1 MSSGTDPPIYVT
13 GVIFD
18 DNLSKF
24 RDDLTLAEC
33 VSKWLDTMFSD
44 VPFVISPLHKPTK
57 GKEHIHC
64 ILELSPYQPLTYN
77 DISATFKAYDLPRP
91 ELVRDIFGAEL
102 YLTHD
107 TPQSRIAEK
116 QIFTVKERAEMIFS
130 KGYKLHKMTA
140 RDKADDI
147 SIVVSYICERLKQA
161 VCSDNSYSTLD
172 LYELI
177 ENPDFYCDLESALP
191 FPLIVSK
198 ARNELRVHYR
208 FYMQI
213 TKDFNARTA
222 TSNINNIEEEFFCNT
237 VLNDFATSN
246 RFDDIRNLHFAC
258 YANFP
263 KYKKLVSSNQSYK
276 CSFYSC
282 LLTAITAFKGYSP
295 YMKRLYSI
303 FYSYVYRG

>member
-24 RDDLTLAEC
+24 RDELTLAQC
-33 VSKWLDTMFSD
+33 VEKWLDTMFTD
-44 VPFVISPLHKPTK
+44 IPFVISPLHKPTN
-57 GKEHIHC
+57 GKVHIHC
-64 ILELSPYQPLTYN
+64 ILQLSPYQPLTYN

-116 QIFTVKERAEMIFS
+116 QIFTAKERAEMIFA
-130 KGYKLHKMTA
+130 KGYKLHKQTA

-147 SIVVSYICERLKQA
+147 SLVVSYICERLKAA

-177 ENPDFYCDLESALP
+177 EKPDFYSDLESSLP
-191 FPLIVSK
+191 YPLIVSK

-213 TKDFNARTA
+213 TKDFKNRAASHLA
-222 TSNINNIEEEFFCNT
+222 TTEEEYFCDSLISDLVAN
-237 VLNDFATSN
+237 S
-246 RFDDIRNLHFAC
+246 DINGIRILHYSC
-258 YANFP
+258 YAQFP
-263 KYKKLVSSNQSYK
+263 KYKALLAKNSYGHYEFARNLRLAVNYFK
-276 CSFYSC
+276 SF
-282 LLTAITAFKGYSP
+282 P
-295 YMKRLYSI
+295 PDMKKLYSI
-303 FYSYVYRG
+303 FYEYVYKG